1 MKKRKLTDEQLV
13 ILDMWYQF
21 SYSTRRNVNWG
32 DNKKQRRW
40 SGGVSSLEG
49 AEAYLKMK
57 EIINSWGNKRPEI
70 IW

>member
-1 MKKRKLTDEQLV
+1 MSKPIKKRKLTDEQLV
-13 ILDMWYQF
+13 ILDMWLQY
-21 SYSTRRNVNWG
+21 SYRSG
-32 DNKKQRRW
+32 KKHW
-40 SGGVSSLEG
+40 SGGHGTLEG